1 MVLQLNP
8 RVMRVTK
15 TKTTTTLYDT
25 NGKQISV
32 VKKEETV
39 TEAPIFLNREDG
51 NAIHQIAETYK
62 EDLKNAKAIKKNLE
76 ETRGFIKGSRIFHS
90 MADLIMVVH
99 SSLNRDRAAITF
111 TQAIK
116 TTKDSSSKEVD
127 SVLKAA
133 SRDYSTDVKISETL
147 NKKK

>member
-1 MVLQLNP
+1 MKI
-8 RVMRVTK
+8 TK

-32 VKKEETV
+32 VRKEKTV
-39 TEAPIFLNREDG
+39 TEIPIFLNREDG

-62 EDLKNAKAIKKNLE
+62 ADLKNAKAIKRNLE
-76 ETRGFIKGSRIFHS
+76 EAQGFVKGNRIFHS

-99 SSLNRDRAAITF
+99 NPKNETWIAKEFASLIPSKKEIRENAA
-111 TQAIK
+111 
-116 TTKDSSSKEVD
+116 EVD

-133 SRDYSTDVKISETL
+133 GIDYSTDVKISETL
-147 NKKK
+147 NKKHQKNKG